1 MKMAAKWI
9 SSILRNGKS
18 QPKPE
23 ENRVKSRFMKFIH
36 AADIHLDSPLRGL
49 ERYEGAPV
57 EAIRGATR
65 RALENLVDLCVTEE
79 VDVLLIAGD
88 LYDGDWKDYNTGLF
102 FVNQMARL
110 SRVGIRVALIRGN
123 HDAASQL
130 TKNLRLPAGVHELS
144 TRKAETLVFEDLGVA
159 VHGRGYPRR
168 DVSDDLSAG
177 YPEPLPECFNIGLL
191 HTALDGR
198 EGHDPYAP
206 CSVQGLIAKGY
217 DYWALGHVHRRE
229 ILSQQ
234 PWILFPGNLQGRHG
248 RESGPKGASL
258 VTVAEGTVT
267 TVEHRPLD
275 VVRWTLCQVD
285 VAHAESGDEVVDGVR
300 EALTHE
306 AEAAEGRLLAV
317 RVRVVGVSRVHRE
330 LSDDPESWKNQI
342 RAAVADLG
350 GEVWVEKIRFDTRLP
365 MDLDALLARDD
376 PVAEL
381 LRTLRSLREEPEAL
395 AEFMPFFGDLKSKL
409 PHEYRQL
416 DDALNLDDPTALAAM
431 LQDVEQLL
439 IPRLLDA
446 RETS

>member
-1 MKMAAKWI
+1 MDEV
-9 SSILRNGKS
+9 
-18 QPKPE
+18 KPE
-23 ENRVKSRFMKFIH
+23 ENTVKCRFMKFIH

-65 RALENLVDLCVTEE
+65 RALENLVDLCVAE
-79 VDVLLIAGD
+79 DADFLLIAGD
-88 LYDGDWKDYNTGLF
+88 LYDGDWRDYNTGLF

-110 SRVGIRVALIRGN
+110 SRNGIRVVFIRGN

-130 TKNLRLPAGVHELS
+130 TKNLRPPEGVHELS
-144 TRKAETLVFEDLGVA
+144 TRKAETLIFEDIDVA
-159 VHGRGYPRR
+159 VHGRGYARR
-168 DVSDDLSAG
+168 DVTDDLSAT
-177 YPEPLPECFNIGLL
+177 YPEPVPDCFNIGLL

-206 CSVQGLIAKGY
+206 CGVQGLIAKGY
-217 DYWALGHVHRRE
+217 DYWALGHVHQRE
-229 ILSQQ
+229 ILGER
-234 PWILFPGNLQGRHG
+234 PWILFSGNLQGRHV

-258 VTVAEGTVT
+258 VTVDEGVVT
-267 TVEHRPLD
+267 AVEHRSLD
-275 VVRWTLCQVD
+275 VVRWSLCEVD
-285 VAHAESGDEVVDGVR
+285 AADAESGDSVVDKVR
-300 EALTHE
+300 AALINE
-306 AEAAEGRLLAV
+306 MEAAEGRLLAA
-317 RVRVVGVSRVHRE
+317 RVLVVGVSPAHRE

-365 MDLDALLARDD
+365 MDLDALLAHDD
-376 PVAEL
+376 PVAGL
-381 LRTLRSLREEPEAL
+381 LRTLRNLRDEPKALEEFGQA
-395 AEFMPFFGDLKSKL
+395 FGDLKNKL

-416 DDALNLDDPTALAAM
+416 DDALNLDDPNDLAAM

-446 RETS
+446 GETS